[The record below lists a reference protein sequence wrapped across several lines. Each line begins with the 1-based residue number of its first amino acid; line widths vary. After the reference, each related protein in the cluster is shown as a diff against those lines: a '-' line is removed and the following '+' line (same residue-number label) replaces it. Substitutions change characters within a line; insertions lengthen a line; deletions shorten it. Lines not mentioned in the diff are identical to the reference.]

1 MKKLICHCKSIE
13 IEIDVSK
20 PFKKILKCN
29 CSLCKKRGAIMAMVG
44 PDDLKIVKGK
54 EFLKLYQFHTK
65 VAKHYF
71 CSNCGVYTHHNPRA
85 NPNIYGINLAC
96 LEDFDIFT
104 LKEVAVNDGENH
116 PLDKK

>member
-1 MKKLICHCKSIE
+1 
-13 IEIDVSK
+13 
-20 PFKKILKCN
+20 
-29 CSLCKKRGAIMAMVG
+29 MAMVG